1 LYCFLIAT
9 HLYQCSQPNRPRE
22 GLVVVTQQLG
32 GQAFQSAQFA
42 LADVLPFVLS
52 EAVDEE
58 RPRARSEYNQRPKSA
73 RFALAWTSDSLLDHA
88 ASQVGGNQT
97 PLRISYDLAQRN
109 IADAGLHCE
118 PHESPVLEYPQ
129 FSPKMA
135 RLPLAEY
142 STKCYES
149 VGLSVC
155 FCVNMKATPKCSDLK
170 RPG

>member
-1 LYCFLIAT
+1 
-9 HLYQCSQPNRPRE
+9 
-22 GLVVVTQQLG
+22 VTQQLG
-32 GQAFQSAQFA
+32 SEAFQSAQFA

-97 PLRISYDLAQRN
+97 PFRISYDLAQRN

-129 FSPKMA
+129 RFHSS
-135 RLPLAEY
+135 LP
-142 STKCYES
+142 
-149 VGLSVC
+149 
-155 FCVNMKATPKCSDLK
+155 FP
-170 RPG
+170 P

>member
-1 LYCFLIAT
+1 M
-9 HLYQCSQPNRPRE
+9 
-22 GLVVVTQQLG
+22 TQQLG
-32 GQAFQSAQFA
+32 SQLFQGGQFVR
-42 LADVLPFVLS
+42 ADVLPFVLS
-52 EAVDEE
+52 EAMDEE

-109 IADAGLHCE
+109 IADAGLHGE

-170 RPG
+170 RSG